1 MITERPICRAV
12 YGATALSA
20 SPSRR
25 CKCISS
31 GRMMVRV
38 CIAYF
43 RVVWFD
49 NVSDGLYSAVTVS
62 INLMFQSS
70 TGLRQNGGPYCRKN
84 DGSNKKQPVPENV
97 GRRCFDGQQ
106 GFFRAAGRAP
116 CVGNLTHRQRGFR
129 QIIGTQFS
137 VQTLWRIFCQ
147 SQNCLKIRWSSVL
160 AVRTLQLSS
169 VRLK

>member
-1 MITERPICRAV
+1 MITARPICRAV

-70 TGLRQNGGPYCRKN
+70 TGLRQNGGLIVVRMMGQIKNSLYRKML
-84 DGSNKKQPVPENV
+84 

-106 GFFRAAGRAP
+106 GFFRTAGRAP

-137 VQTLWRIFCQ
+137 VQTLRRIFCQ
-147 SQNCLKIRWSSVL
+147 SQKLFEIRWSLAL